1 MTVPSPDPF
10 YKVAEVY
17 SPSEDAWQLE
27 LRGPQ
32 NQLLMVALIPDEDPS
47 EEPTLHYASP
57 GPHTVVP
64 YDVVRWYV
72 DRVDEAIREIRA
84 WMRLRPELV
93 ATVHRLQQEHYGGW
107 IDDAGFPALLAGLRT
122 AVPEADLAVVLA
134 AGLGRAPDGTE
145 LSPAEVL
152 ALVLAVTGD

>member
-10 YKVAEVY
+10 YKAAEVY
-17 SPSEDAWQLE
+17 DPSEEAWQLE

-47 EEPTLHYASP
+47 EEPTLHFESP
-57 GPHTVVP
+57 EPHSVVP

-72 DRVDEAIREIRA
+72 DRVDEAIHEIRA

-93 ATVHRLQQEHYGGW
+93 ATVHRLQQEYYGGW
-107 IDDAGFPALLAGLRT
+107 IEDADFPALLAELRT
-122 AVPEADLAVVLA
+122 AIPEPDLPAVLA
-134 AGLGRAPDGTE
+134 ASVRRSPDGTVLE
-145 LSPAEVL
+145 PHDALRIVL
-152 ALVLAVTGD
+152 AATD